1 MSYYVQIED
10 ESPIF
15 KGTLRECEIYREKY
29 CVEAKIVSEDQL
41 YIENN

>member
-1 MSYYVQIED
+1 MNYYVQIDD

-15 KGTLRECEIYREKY
+15 KGTFTECVIYRDKY
-29 CVEAKIVSEDQL
+29 CAEGVIVREDQL